1 MRLNLV
7 THINGYKKIVTHIK
21 NYSRQQCDLK
31 EKNF

>member
-1 MRLNLV
+1 MMLNLV
-7 THINGYKKIVTHIK
+7 THIKGYKKIVTHIK

>member
-7 THINGYKKIVTHIK
+7 THIKGYKKIVTHIK